1 MADEPIMMP
10 NGRTPYRYSL
20 RPIYRELLANLA
32 TLEGRSLEFRTTA
45 DKKLQWKWSD
55 ETVWKTMMNLS
66 DLPVTA
72 AMGPP
77 GPQGPIGP
85 SGPQGPVGPA
95 GPDGAPGERGAQGIK
110 GDIGM
115 SGAKGDPGDPG
126 PMGLPGP
133 PGPAGPRGPE
143 GPAGPAGP
151 TGPQGPT
158 GPAGPAASPEVVTG
172 KVVTAGVA
180 VAVKFAK
187 TYSAPPVVNSR
198 TTWNGQQMVVGQAS
212 NITTTGC
219 NVTVMQSRG
228 SLLLSAGP
236 FEPAVAGQSFEMLV
250 IGS

>member
-1 MADEPIMMP
+1 MADEKMVMP

-20 RPIYRELLANLA
+20 RPVYRELLANIS
-32 TLEGRSLEFRTTA
+32 TLEGRSLEFRTSA
-45 DKKLQWKWSD
+45 DKKLQWKWTD
-55 ETVWKTMMNLS
+55 ESEWKTMMNLS

-77 GPQGPIGP
+77 GPQGA
-85 SGPQGPVGPA
+85 QGPA
-95 GPDGAPGERGAQGIK
+95 GANA
-110 GDIGM
+110 
-115 SGAKGDPGDPG
+115 
-126 PMGLPGP
+126 
-133 PGPAGPRGPE
+133 
-143 GPAGPAGP
+143 
-151 TGPQGPT
+151 T
-158 GPAGPAASPEVVTG
+158 PEVVAS

-187 TYSAPPVVNSR
+187 TYSTPPVVNSR

-219 NVTVMQSRG
+219 SVTVMQSRG

-236 FEPAVAGQSFEMLV
+236 FEPAAAGQSFEILV